1 MKVALN
7 KIFPNCIIYRHLTW
21 KLEKESNGN
30 HIVIKIMVNYLKQSK
45 NRNINFFCRFNFY
58 PVLILFF
65 LAGTNCTKAQ
75 EYATDKLF
83 MKQYKKTKCKNE
95 AEKIIKKI
103 KKSPEMSLEQEV
115 LLIQNIWVKLRSN
128 LSLSPGER
136 KLLKNL
142 KEKGIVSK
150 KMHSKKI
157 WRHKATQF
165 KDIRMRCKQI
175 R

>member
-1 MKVALN
+1 MK
-7 KIFPNCIIYRHLTW
+7 IR
-21 KLEKESNGN
+21 EN
-30 HIVIKIMVNYLKQSK
+30 HIKQFK
-45 NRNINFFCRFNFY
+45 KGNINFFCCLY
-58 PVLILFF
+58 VCAVLMLFF
-65 LAGTNCTKAQ
+65 LSGINYAEAQ
-75 EYATDKLF
+75 EYATDRLF

-103 KKSPEMSLEQEV
+103 KQTPEMTLEQEV

-128 LSLSPGER
+128 LPLSPGER
-136 KLLKNL
+136 TLLKNL

-150 KMHSKKI
+150 KMHSKEI

>member
-1 MKVALN
+1 
-7 KIFPNCIIYRHLTW
+7 
-21 KLEKESNGN
+21 
-30 HIVIKIMVNYLKQSK
+30 MVNYLKQPK
-45 NRNINFFCRFNFY
+45 NRNTNFFFRFNFCA
-58 PVLILFF
+58 VLILFL

-103 KKSPEMSLEQEV
+103 KKSPEMTLEQEV

-128 LSLSPGER
+128 LPLSPGER

-142 KEKGIVSK
+142 KEKVIVSK
-150 KMHSKKI
+150 KKHSKEI
-157 WRHKATQF
+157 LRHKAAQF
-165 KDIRMRCKQI
+165 NDIRMRCKQI

>member
-1 MKVALN
+1 M
-7 KIFPNCIIYRHLTW
+7 I
-21 KLEKESNGN
+21 
-30 HIVIKIMVNYLKQSK
+30 NYLNQPKIG
-45 NRNINFFCRFNFY
+45 NINLFCKFNFCA
-58 PVLILFF
+58 VLILF
-65 LAGTNCTKAQ
+65 LLPLTNCTEAQ

-103 KKSPEMSLEQEV
+103 KKRPEMTIEQEV

-128 LSLSPGER
+128 LPLSPGES

-142 KEKGIVSK
+142 KEKGIVTK
-150 KMHSKKI
+150 KMHSKEI
-157 WRHKATQF
+157 WRHKAAQF